1 MNEVSINQA
10 QSTLVARAGA
20 SSKGAVIAQPNEG
33 GKSLPSTNESG
44 NVSTSKAVEDT
55 PVESEKQLDNAVASV
70 NSYVQSIQ
78 RDLQFS
84 VDEESEKTVIKVLD
98 GGSGELIRQIPED
111 IFLELARNLK
121 QDGELQLVNTLG

>member
-10 QSTLVARAGA
+10 QSTLVTRAGA

-33 GKSLPSTNESG
+33 GKSLPNTNESG

-55 PVESEKQLDNAVASV
+55 PAESEKQLDNAVASV